1 MCLHIRMGGEGR
13 QVALVESHIARAQF
27 QLGLTLKPWLPLTRS
42 FVALDHAVSLV
53 LAQVCLY
60 LVRACMRACMCVCVC
75 GSACV
80 RACVWEWG

>member
-1 MCLHIRMGGEGR
+1 MGGEGR

-60 LVRACMRACMCVCVC
+60 LVRACVRACMRACMCVCVC